1 MRPIQIE
8 VMRPFRWVQRA
19 LLVTQRWALFQVAER
34 DRYRLELHGR
44 SGGSWSLMFRAGD
57 AEYTAYRSLL
67 LDERVRGAWNPTDR
81 AMRQYGV
88 FSEWFLGHVL
98 AEHPEIDAARLWF
111 ERIEI
116 EDGEARSTGKF
127 VMPIVR
133 ERGAKPGGRRS
144 GQRSRRQDVHQG
156 GRREQRGEQRGERC
170 GEQRGVERGEQRG
183 EQQSVERGVE
193 RGDQPGVPR
202 SDHRDVQRGGL

>member
-1 MRPIQIE
+1 MISLVIAIGLVDGCPLPPPGYVASWQAPIVDFVRPIQIE

-44 SGGSWSLMFRAGD
+44 TGGSWNLLFRAGD
-57 AEYTAYRSLL
+57 ADHTAYAALL
-67 LDERVRGAWNPTDR
+67 LDERVRGTWNPTDR
-81 AMRQYGV
+81 AMRQYGA
-88 FSEWFLGHVL
+88 FSAWFLGHVL
-98 AEHPEIDAARLWF
+98 AEHPELDAARLWF

-133 ERGAKPGGRRS
+133 ERGGQRRERRGGQRGRRRDW
-144 GQRSRRQDVHQG
+144 Q
-156 GRREQRGEQRGERC
+156 RREQRGGR
-170 GEQRGVERGEQRG
+170 
-183 EQQSVERGVE
+183 
-193 RGDQPGVPR
+193 
-202 SDHRDVQRGGL
+202 